1 MERIKKDILISE
13 LIYKSL
19 TGTLRKDE
27 EEVLEAWL
35 GNAEHRKF
43 YVELK
48 NSARLYDG
56 LLDMQAENEEMAW
69 QRLRQQIAG
78 SRRRRWI
85 RWMSGVAAVL
95 LVGVVAGWLL
105 WQEEEGTTLPLAQQ
119 KVIHRDAP
127 VTLHKATGDVLYLE
141 DTVKSLILPRETML
155 VERIEPMT
163 RQERAEEEPVYNV
176 LRTSGNGTIEV
187 TLYDGTRVWLNANS
201 ELEYPAYFSTTTR
214 EVILRGEGYFD
225 VVKDAR
231 RPFVVHTPSARVEV
245 LGTSFNVLAP
255 GDGTCVTTLV
265 DGRVVIADNEQNEM
279 ILSPGQQAEL
289 SPSGI
294 WQVKE
299 VDTRYY
305 TAWRE
310 GLFAFK
316 DCSLKEIVTTLS
328 SWYRATFLFSDEELS
343 SLCYTTMIRRYDR
356 VEDVLLILEKVGDFR
371 CEAKGDN
378 IYVIKKK

>member
-13 LIYKSL
+13 FIYKSL

-56 LLDMQAENEEMAW
+56 LLDMQSGNEEIAW
-69 QRLRQQIAG
+69 RRLRQQIAG
-78 SRRRRWI
+78 CRRRRWI

-95 LVGVVAGWLL
+95 LVGVVAGWVL
-105 WQEEEGTTLPLAQQ
+105 WREEEGMTLPLAQQ
-119 KVIHRDAP
+119 KVIHLDAP

-141 DTVKSLILPRETML
+141 DTVKSLILPRETTL
-155 VERIEPMT
+155 AERVEPMT
-163 RQERAEEEPVYNV
+163 RQQVKEEPVRNV
-176 LRTSGNGTIEV
+176 LKTSANGTIEV

-214 EVILRGEGYFD
+214 EVILRGEGYFE

-245 LGTSFNVLAP
+245 LGTSFNVLAS
-255 GDGTCVTTLV
+255 GNGTCVATLV
-265 DGRVVIADNEQNEM
+265 DGRVVIDDNKRNRLE
-279 ILSPGQQAEL
+279 LSPGQQAEL
-289 SPSGI
+289 SSSGV

-356 VEDVLLILEKVGDFR
+356 VEDVLHILEKVGDFR